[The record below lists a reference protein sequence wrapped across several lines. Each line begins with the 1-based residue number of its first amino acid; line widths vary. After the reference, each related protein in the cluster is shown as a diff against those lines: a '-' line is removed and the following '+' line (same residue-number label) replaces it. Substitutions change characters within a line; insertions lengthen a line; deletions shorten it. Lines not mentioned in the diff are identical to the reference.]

1 MNKLILN
8 STNEF
13 DIESYSRHT
22 NISDGVV
29 YSSANIT
36 FPDSTGYNALVQLS
50 ANAITDVIITNDNTS
65 IYHLSD
71 QNGRITSIY
80 ESLTSDSR
88 VVLSATIQFDAPPVT
103 EEE

>member
-8 STNEF
+8 RTNEF

-22 NISDGVV
+22 NISDGIV

-36 FPDSTGYNALVQLS
+36 FPDSTGYNALVALS
-50 ANAITDVIITNDNTS
+50 TSPITDLIISNDGTS

-71 QNGRITSIY
+71 QNGSITSIY
-80 ESLTSDSR
+80 ESLTSDNR
-88 VVLSATIQFDAPPVT
+88 VVLSATITFNPPPVT
-103 EEE
+103 EE